1 VVSQVTGEENY
12 GTGEHMKQ
20 ITIAEVGPRDGF
32 QNVSEYIPLEDK
44 LQIIHAIMASGVQHV
59 QITSFVSPKAIPQ
72 MKDAREL
79 AEICLERY
87 GDRHLFALVPN
98 YRGAQAAW
106 DVGIRRVSYVV
117 SLSES
122 HNRANINRT
131 HEQSLQELHT
141 IRTELPDLEVVLDL
155 ATAFGCP
162 FEGEKHADEVVHFLA
177 PYAQRG
183 ITAVNLCDTIGI
195 AHPVQVR
202 RTIEAV
208 QREYPKLPIH
218 LHIHD
223 TRNMGMVN
231 TLAGIELGIQEVQ
244 STLGG
249 LGGCPYAPGA
259 SGNLAT
265 EDLVYML
272 NRMGYETG
280 IDTKALIAAAHV
292 QAKLVPQGKYSGH
305 MQNIQEDISHD

>member
-1 VVSQVTGEENY
+1 
-12 GTGEHMKQ
+12 MKQ
-20 ITIAEVGPRDGF
+20 ISIAEVGPRDGF
-32 QNVSEYIPLEDK
+32 QNISEYIPLEEK
-44 LQIIHAIMASGVQHV
+44 LRIIDAILASGVQHM

-72 MKDAREL
+72 MKDARDL
-79 AEICLERY
+79 SKICLERY
-87 GDRHLFALVPN
+87 GDRQLYALVPN
-98 YRGAQAAW
+98 YRGAQTAW

-141 IRTELPDLEVVLDL
+141 IRTALPDLEVVLDL

-162 FEGEKHADEVVHFLA
+162 FEGEKHADEVVAFLA
-177 PYAQRG
+177 PYEQRG
-183 ITAVNLCDTIGI
+183 IAAVNLCDTIGI
-195 AHPVQVR
+195 AHPAQVR
-202 RTIEAV
+202 RAIEAV
-208 QREYPKLPIH
+208 QREYPTLPIH

-231 TLAGIELGIQEVQ
+231 TLAGIEMGVQSVQ

-272 NRMGYETG
+272 NRMGYDTG
-280 IDTKALIAAAHV
+280 IDTNALIAAARL
-292 QAKLVPQGKYSGH
+292 QAQLVPQGKFSGH
-305 MQNIQEDISHD
+305 LYTIQEGNTHE